1 MKKVVLTL
9 VFSLVVVSMFA
20 QSTATA
26 PKRLK
31 YVTQAPDGSISMTI
45 YDDSRDATM
54 RLESANTFYKYQII
68 DPVTGQAILTAS
80 NTGKECT
87 IDKAKVAAGTYDI
100 RLYTSKFVI
109 TSKIAVSAPSKLSL
123 ANQSDAVAMNDEE

>member
-9 VFSLVVVSMFA
+9 VFSIVAVSMFA
-20 QSTATA
+20 QSASA

-31 YVTQAPDGSISMTI
+31 YVTQAPDGSVSLTI

-54 RLESANTFYKYQII
+54 KLESANTFYKYQII
-68 DPVTGQAILTAS
+68 DPPTGEAILTAR

-109 TSKIAVSAPSKLSL
+109 TSKIAVSAPSKLAAASE
-123 ANQSDAVAMNDEE
+123 ADAVAMNE

>member
-9 VFSLVVVSMFA
+9 VFSIVAVSMFA
-20 QSTATA
+20 QSTAA

-31 YVTQAPDGSISMTI
+31 YVTQAPDGSVSMTI

-54 RLESANTFYKYQII
+54 KLESANTFYKYQII
-68 DPVTGQAILTAS
+68 DPTTGEAILTAR
-80 NTGKECT
+80 NIGKECT
-87 IDKAKVAAGTYDI
+87 IDKSKVAAGTYDI

-109 TSKIAVSAPSKLSL
+109 TSKIAVSAPGKLAA
-123 ANQSDAVAMNDEE
+123 ANQADAVAMNE